1 MVPAYLSFWMYNAE
15 KSFTICLDN
24 ECVYLLQMVIVVD
37 MYLSDIQGHH
47 VNIDFWIPIP
57 ALLIRRTR
65 TWQRSLLTS
74 FWT

>member
-1 MVPAYLSFWMYNAE
+1 MVPAYLSFWMDNAE

-47 VNIDFWIPIP
+47 VNIDF
-57 ALLIRRTR
+57 
-65 TWQRSLLTS
+65 
-74 FWT
+74 

>member
-37 MYLSDIQGHH
+37 MYLSEIQGHH
-47 VNIDFWIPIP
+47 VNIDF
-57 ALLIRRTR
+57 
-65 TWQRSLLTS
+65 
-74 FWT
+74 